1 MMKAIQLKSMRLK
14 LMQFKVM
21 NWIFKPSLV
30 GVIALII
37 CIPLFIK
44 LGLWQYGKAQKQLIV
59 QAAYQTAKTSL
70 ALDLPLQLESYE
82 PLKYK
87 KVAVT
92 GHYETKYQLL
102 LDNQV
107 EDQRVG
113 FHVITPFKI
122 EGSTQYVLVDRG
134 WILGNDTHTDLP
146 NVTTPTSKLE
156 VVGQVWLPS
165 TKIFTLEAN
174 PDNNANKSQFAA
186 WQPVWQNMD
195 MARYKQSVPI
205 SVLPVVIRLDSRS
218 TAGGFVRNW
227 QIPTDRITTN
237 LGYAYQWFG
246 FAIAAI
252 AIFLYMSIK
261 KTR

>member
-1 MMKAIQLKSMRLK
+1 MKKP
-14 LMQFKVM
+14 MQFRIK
-21 NWIFKPSLV
+21 NWLFTPTLV
-30 GVIALII
+30 GVITLII

-44 LGLWQYGKAQKQLIV
+44 LGFWQYGKAQRQLVV
-59 QAAYQTAKTSL
+59 QAAYQTAKISQ
-70 ALDLPLQLESYE
+70 ALDLPLHLESYE

-107 EDQRVG
+107 EDERAG

-122 EGSTQYVLVDRG
+122 DGSTQYVLVDRG

-146 NVTTPTSKLE
+146 SVSTSTSKLE
-156 VVGQVWLPS
+156 VVGQVWVPS
-165 TKIFTLEAN
+165 TKIFTLEAKRVPN
-174 PDNNANKSQFAA
+174 VDKSQLAA

-195 MARYKQSVPI
+195 MEQYKQSVPI
-205 SVLPVVIRLDSRS
+205 TIIPVVIRLDTAS

-246 FAIAAI
+246 FAIASI

-261 KTR
+261 KQDSHSQ

>member
-1 MMKAIQLKSMRLK
+1 MKKT
-14 LMQFKVM
+14 MQFRIR
-21 NWIFKPSLV
+21 NWIFKPTLV
-30 GVIALII
+30 GVITVVI

-44 LGLWQYGKAQKQLIV
+44 LGLWQYGKAQRQLVV
-59 QAAYQTAKTSL
+59 QAAYQTAKTSQ
-70 ALDLPLQLESYE
+70 ALHLPLHLESYE

-92 GHYETKYQLL
+92 GHYETKYQIL

-107 EDQRVG
+107 EESRVG

-122 EGSTQYVLVDRG
+122 DDSTQYVLVDRG

-146 NVTTPTSKLE
+146 SVTTPSSKLE

-165 TKIFTLEAN
+165 AKIFTLEAKRVSN
-174 PDNNANKSQFAA
+174 VDKSQLAA
-186 WQPVWQNMD
+186 WQPVWQNMN
-195 MARYKQSVPI
+195 MAQYKKSVPI
-205 SVLPVVIRLDSRS
+205 TILPVVIRLDSTS
-218 TAGGFVRNW
+218 AAGGFVRNW

-261 KTR
+261 KQDSHSQ